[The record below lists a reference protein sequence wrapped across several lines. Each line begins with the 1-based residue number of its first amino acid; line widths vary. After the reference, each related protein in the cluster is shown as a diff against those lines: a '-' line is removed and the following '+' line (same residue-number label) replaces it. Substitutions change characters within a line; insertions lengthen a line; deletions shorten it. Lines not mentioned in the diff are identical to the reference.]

1 MWLNMSHF
9 IADSENSSFYLL
21 FMSWLLAF
29 TFLAMLGIILRAS
42 VGIKRYWFI
51 LTDSLSVFKLLLLS
65 PNQANELLQSS
76 KQVQNKVDKER
87 TLRESL
93 RLYQQI
99 SQHTDLPLVCSQ
111 YRHGTDTK
119 PLSVFVRYI
128 IYRPVPPILTLL
140 TCLTVR
146 FYEGVL
152 ELCLTAADKKDPQRL
167 GPHFYKN
174 GEPEED
180 RVGQQAFLER

>member
-1 MWLNMSHF
+1 
-9 IADSENSSFYLL
+9 
-21 FMSWLLAF
+21 
-29 TFLAMLGIILRAS
+29 
-42 VGIKRYWFI
+42 
-51 LTDSLSVFKLLLLS
+51 
-65 PNQANELLQSS
+65 LLQSS
-76 KQVQNKVDKER
+76 KQIQNKADKER

-99 SQHTDLPLVCSQ
+99 SQHTDLPLVGSQ
-111 YRHGTDTK
+111 YRQGRNMQDTASICIFAT
-119 PLSVFVRYI
+119 LCVLMLFVFS
-128 IYRPVPPILTLL
+128 
-140 TCLTVR
+140 VR

-180 RVGQQAFLER
+180 RVGQQAFQER